1 MTAQN
6 TREELV
12 DFLSNLKDPEPT
24 EQVEDYHNSAVELA
38 YTLEAADTLI
48 QAIRSGNCNPVELM
62 RAIQTIENV
71 RSANV

>member
-12 DFLSNLKDPEPT
+12 DFLSNLKDPEPD
-24 EQVEDYHNSAVELA
+24 QQSADYHNSAVELA